1 MGPMGPIGPMVRN
14 RHLKFIRRPSKLT
27 YVDIQ
32 ERKSLKCLGSILL
45 PSPVFKLDRWL
56 LWHPPTTF
64 AVWGS
69 LVHTVLNLQLGIL
82 ITKLKSYFNHE
93 IHN

>member
-1 MGPMGPIGPMVRN
+1 MGPMGPIGPMVGN

-56 LWHPPTTF
+56 LWHLLPLLLFGGPWYTLCLTF
-64 AVWGS
+64 SSVS
-69 LVHTVLNLQLGIL
+69 
-82 ITKLKSYFNHE
+82 
-93 IHN
+93 